1 MNFRAGF
8 PPCSGVE
15 PNFIQQTKPGGAV
28 YQPIMAGKTKNT
40 GQASLQRRWLRS
52 RRVRTLA
59 ALAALLLLL
68 PAAFT
73 LVYALPGAR
82 PVSTLMTGRLLTGKP
97 VDRQWVALEDVS
109 PFVFQSVIMSEDGQ
123 FCSHYGIDLAEL
135 NAVISDALEGEKPR
149 GASTIPM
156 QTVKNLFLWG
166 SRSHIRKAIE
176 LPLALY
182 FDAVL
187 PKARIMEI
195 YLNIVEWGPNIY
207 GVEAAAQLH
216 FGKPARELTRRQAA
230 LLAVTLPNPL
240 ERNPAKPGPGLSRIA
255 AKIERRARGAGDY
268 VKCLR

>member
-8 PPCSGVE
+8 PSCSGVE
-15 PNFIQQTKPGGAV
+15 PSFIQQTKPGGAV

-68 PAAFT
+68 PAVFT

-82 PVSTLMTGRLLTGKP
+82 PVSTLMAGRLLTGKP

-123 FCSHYGIDLAEL
+123 FCFHYGIDLAEL

-156 QTVKNLFLWG
+156 QTVKNLFLWPQ
-166 SRSHIRKAIE
+166 RSFVRKAFEI
-176 LPLALY
+176 PY
-182 FDAVL
+182 AVFADL
-187 PKARIMEI
+187 VWSKKRMFEI
-195 YLNIVEWGPNIY
+195 YINIAEFDE
-207 GVEAAAQLH
+207 GVFGIEAASRH
-216 FGKPARELTRRQAA
+216 YFNRSSARLTRRQAA
-230 LLAVTLPNPL
+230 LLTVSLPNPR
-240 ERNPAKPGPGLSRIA
+240 ERNPAKPTKSLSRLA
-255 AKIERRARGAGDY
+255 SVIEKRGQRSGAY
-268 VKCLR
+268 VKCLE